1 MRVVL
6 QRVKEAS
13 VTVNEEV
20 TGKIGAGLL
29 ILAGFEAAD
38 TLADID
44 WMVGKILR
52 LRLFSDENG
61 VMNRNVQEA
70 GGALL
75 AVSQFT
81 LFASVKKGNRPSWSR
96 AAKGEVSQPL
106 FEQFVAALAKAA
118 NQHVATGRFG
128 ADMAVALINDG
139 PVTLTIDSRQAEE
152 AQPGWALHER
162 LFGTQALVDF
172 CGGQGAGKEV
182 ALHVLA
188 AQLLEQL

>member
-106 FEQFVAALAKAA
+106 FEQFVAALAKAS
-118 NQHVATGRFG
+118 NQPVATGRFG

-139 PVTLTIDSRQAEE
+139 PVTLTIDSRQPE
-152 AQPGWALHER
+152 
-162 LFGTQALVDF
+162 
-172 CGGQGAGKEV
+172 
-182 ALHVLA
+182 
-188 AQLLEQL
+188 

>member
-118 NQHVATGRFG
+118 NQPVATGRFG

-139 PVTLTIDSRQAEE
+139 PVTLTIDSRQPE
-152 AQPGWALHER
+152 
-162 LFGTQALVDF
+162 
-172 CGGQGAGKEV
+172 
-182 ALHVLA
+182 
-188 AQLLEQL
+188 